1 MMVASWAAGRL
12 ATTFVVVFALM
23 LAGLPASAAHAPEGS
38 AAAGIQVA
46 VVPVANEGKLGQHL
60 RRQIA
65 SKLVEGLQRG
75 SFDVVPPAKVYD
87 AYPESRRNCG
97 GPACYSAVA
106 KATGSTFVVR
116 TMVRVQRKDFRVTLL
131 AYDAASGHEVATVE
145 DVCEICGGQEVAR
158 LVADLAAALSR
169 DVEKGLQPGTLK
181 LESTPAGATIY
192 LDDAEV
198 GVTPLELEVQAGSH
212 RLRIEKPGFA
222 PQSQDIDL
230 AGGVRESYSVSLSEL
245 VEEEAPP
252 TIPAWPGWT
261 LVGLGGGAAVAGV
274 VLIGIDEQP
283 IQSRCS
289 GENID
294 SAGNCRFRQNTLPL
308 GLALTVGGVV
318 MAAAGTTVLLVR
330 SRRKRTSRR
339 ARIQPTLDGLMVRF

>member
-1 MMVASWAAGRL
+1 M
-12 ATTFVVVFALM
+12 ATTFVVVLALM
-23 LAGLPASAAHAPEGS
+23 LVGVPQAAALAPEGS
-38 AAAGIQVA
+38 GAAPVQVA

-75 SFDVVPPAKVYD
+75 SFDVVPPATVYEM
-87 AYPESRRNCG
+87 YPDSRRNCD

-106 KATGSTFVVR
+106 KATGAAFVVR

-158 LVADLAAALSR
+158 LVSDLAAALSQ
-169 DVEKGLQPGTLK
+169 DVQKGLQPGSLK
-181 LESTPAGATIY
+181 IDSSPSGAKVF

-198 GVTPLELEVQAGSH
+198 GVTPLELDVLAGSH
-212 RLRIEKPGFA
+212 RLRIEKSGFA
-222 PQSQDIDL
+222 PQSQEIDL
-230 AGGVRESYSVSLSEL
+230 AGGVRESYSVSLSAL
-245 VEEEAPP
+245 VEPEPET

-261 LVGLGGGAAVAGV
+261 LVGLGGGAVVAGL
-274 VLIGIDEQP
+274 VLVGIDEQP
-283 IQSRCS
+283 IRSRCS

-294 SAGNCRFRQNTLPL
+294 SAGTCKFRQNTLPL

-330 SRRKRTSRR
+330 SRRKRAGRR